1 MAITVFADVIVPN
14 SVLSAGIRGKQVRSN
29 ARVQSQNGT
38 MQINTVWARTLR
50 QYEIGFIPM
59 LVSQWQTLEGLFE
72 VTEGGAYGMLLAD
85 PKDVAVDPAAGLL
98 YPFATTLVGTIGLGY
113 GVPTYKLHKRYT
125 AVGTS
130 RTKDRAVTR
139 PQATPTPVLKRGG
152 ATVTLG
158 AAPGNAAIDYTTG
171 TVTFV
176 ADSSSAVTAVS
187 VGATTQVTLTA
198 ALAGL
203 SVGQRLYL
211 SGLAGTVG
219 SALNGAS
226 HAVTAITGGALNVYT
241 LSVSTTGLAWTSGG
255 TGFDYPQAS
264 ETLTW
269 GGAMYVPVHFASDE
283 IDWELVVGGAEGSRL
298 LAGPTVM
305 LMEVRE

>member
-1 MAITVFADVIVPN
+1 MAITVFADVIVPS
-14 SVLSAGIRGKQVRSN
+14 SVLAAGVRGKQVRRN
-29 ARVQSQNGT
+29 VRTQAQNGQ
-38 MQINTVWARTLR
+38 MQINVAWARTLR
-50 QYEIGFIPM
+50 QYEVGFVPM

-85 PKDVAVDPAAGLL
+85 PKDTAVDPTSGLL
-98 YPFATTLVGTIGLGY
+98 YPFTTALTATIGLGY
-113 GVPTYKLHKRYT
+113 GVPTYKMYKRYT
-125 AVGTS
+125 AAGTS

-139 PQATPTPVLKRGG
+139 PQPTPTLKRAG

-158 AAPGNAAIDYTTG
+158 ASAGNAAVNYTTG

-176 ADSSSAVTAVS
+176 ADSSSAVTAVT
-187 VGATTQVTLTA
+187 VGATTQVTLAA

-203 SVGQRLYL
+203 TVGQRLYL
-211 SGLAGTVG
+211 AGLTGTVG
-219 SALNGAS
+219 TALNGLS
-226 HAVTAITGGALNVYT
+226 HATTAITGAGLNVYT
-241 LSVSTTGLAWTSGG
+241 LSVVTTALAWTSGG
-255 TGFDYPQAS
+255 SGFKYPQAS

-283 IDWELVVGGAEGSRL
+283 VDWELVVGGPEGSRL
-298 LAGPTVM
+298 LAGPSVT